1 MSDHRPHDRA
11 TSAPVRPAAAA
22 SPAGDAQGVHA
33 LAERTAREANAR
45 LAAVVES
52 LEAAVLLEDRDRRI
66 VLVNDAFCRL
76 FGIDSPHIAAG
87 EDGRAA
93 AVRWS
98 AAFDEPRVFLDRIE
112 QLELARERCI
122 GETIRLTD
130 GRVFERDYVP
140 IAVEAGQGHLWTYRD
155 VTIREATE
163 SALRATQERYALA
176 VAGSSDGIWDW
187 DLERERFFFSDRCAE
202 MLGLPPADLDGI
214 SSVLPFMADEDH
226 EAFRAALVA
235 HLKQR
240 RVFDFE
246 CRLRRGGDFGWFRLR
261 GQALWNERGRAYRMA
276 GSLTDITF
284 ARKAGEDLDDYV
296 RKLEAS
302 RDEIHRQAVL
312 LMRQAEEL
320 QVARDAA
327 LSATQAKSAF
337 LAAMSHEIRTPMNGV
352 IGMTSLL
359 LDTELTTEQREYVDT
374 VRSSGES
381 LLTIINDILDFSKIE
396 AGRLDLEQI
405 GFDVPAVFDD
415 VLDLV
420 GEQARSK
427 GLSLSAT
434 LEPDVPLHAVGDP
447 GRLRQVLLNLVGNA
461 VKFTASG
468 DIFVRGLL
476 DSANDTS
483 TMLRVTVTDTGIGI
497 PADAQKTLFAPFAQA
512 DASTTRRFGGTG
524 LGLAISRQLVEMMGG
539 SIGVESDAGR
549 GSTFWFTVRLAVAQR
564 TPVKTARPVGEVALL
579 TPSAAAAGTSDAG
592 DRGIA
597 GGRILL
603 AEDNP
608 VNQRVAARML
618 AKLGYRV
625 DIVSN
630 GLEAV
635 EAARRVPYDAILM
648 DCQMPEMD
656 GFEAAGAIRRS
667 GQARRVPI
675 VALTANAMA
684 GDRERCLD
692 AGMDEYL
699 AKPVKLE
706 DLRGVLEKC
715 CRARGNR
722 DAA

>member
-1 MSDHRPHDRA
+1 MSNPRQRDRA
-11 TSAPVRPAAAA
+11 TSAPRPRGGA
-22 SPAGDAQGVHA
+22 SSHAEDVQGVEA
-33 LAERTAREANAR
+33 WAQRSAREANAR
-45 LAAVVES
+45 LAAVVQS
-52 LEAAVLLEDRDRRI
+52 FEAAVLLEDRDRRI
-66 VLVNDAFCRL
+66 VLANEAFCRL
-76 FGIDSPHIAAG
+76 FGIENPDTAAG

-98 AAFDEPRVFLDRIE
+98 AAIDDPRAFLERIE

-122 GETIRLTD
+122 GETIRLID

-187 DLERERFFFSDRCAE
+187 DVEKQRFFFSDRCAE
-202 MLGLPPADLDGI
+202 MLGLLPADLDGI

-235 HLKQR
+235 HLKHR
-240 RVFDFE
+240 HVFDFE

-261 GQALWNERGRAYRMA
+261 GQALWNAHGRAYRMA
-276 GSLTDITF
+276 GSLTDTTF
-284 ARKAGEDLDDYV
+284 ARRAGEDLDDYV

-359 LDTELTTEQREYVDT
+359 LDTPLTAEQRECVDT
-374 VRSSGES
+374 IRSSGEA

-405 GFDVPAVFDD
+405 AFDVPAVFDD

-427 GLSLSAT
+427 GLAMSAT
-434 LEPDVPLHAVGDP
+434 LGADVPLQAVGDP

-461 VKFTASG
+461 VKFTAAG
-468 DIFVRGLL
+468 EILVRASL
-476 DSANDTS
+476 DRVAES
-483 TMLRVTVTDTGIGI
+483 TLVLRVTVADTGIGI
-497 PADAQKTLFAPFAQA
+497 PAVAQKTLFAPFAQA

-539 SIGVESDAGR
+539 SIGVQSEMGR
-549 GSTFWFTVRLAVAQR
+549 GSTFWFTARLGATQRAAVE
-564 TPVKTARPVGEVALL
+564 PARQGATGLAALQ
-579 TPSAAAAGTSDAG
+579 SEAASSDTGQPGT
-592 DRGIA
+592 A
-597 GGRILL
+597 GGGLVLL

-608 VNQRVAARML
+608 VNQRVASRML

-635 EAARRVPYDAILM
+635 DAARRVPYDAILM

-656 GFEAAGAIRRS
+656 GYEAAAAIRRS
-667 GQARRVPI
+667 GAARRVPI

-684 GDRERCLD
+684 GDRERCLE

-706 DLRGVLEKC
+706 DLRDVLEKC
-715 CRARGNR
+715 CRVRGSR

>member
-1 MSDHRPHDRA
+1 MSKPRQRGNATNLPLRP
-11 TSAPVRPAAAA
+11 
-22 SPAGDAQGVHA
+22 GDADDALGVHA
-33 LAERTAREANAR
+33 LAERSAREANAR
-45 LAAVVES
+45 LAAVVQS

-76 FGIDSPHIAAG
+76 FGIDSPEAAAG

-98 AAFDEPRVFLDRIE
+98 AAIDDPRAFLDRIE
-112 QLELARERCI
+112 QLELACERCI
-122 GETIRLTD
+122 GETIRMND

-140 IAVEAGQGHLWTYRD
+140 IAVEAGRGHLWTYRD

-187 DLERERFFFSDRCAE
+187 DLEKQRFFFSERCAE
-202 MLGLPPADLDGI
+202 MLGLSPADLEGI

-235 HLKQR
+235 HLKHRQ
-240 RVFDFE
+240 VFDFD

-261 GQALWNERGRAYRMA
+261 GQALWDAQGRAYRMA
-276 GSLTDITF
+276 GSLTDTTF
-284 ARKAGEDLDDYV
+284 ARRAGEDLDDYV

-359 LDTELTTEQREYVDT
+359 LDTPLTAEQRECVDT
-374 VRSSGES
+374 IRSSGEA

-405 GFDVPAVFDD
+405 PFDVPAVFDD

-427 GLSLSAT
+427 GIAMSAT
-434 LEPDVPLHAVGDP
+434 LEPDVPLQAVGDP

-461 VKFTASG
+461 VKFTTSGEVVVRASI
-468 DIFVRGLL
+468 DRSLE
-476 DSANDTS
+476 SS
-483 TMLRVTVTDTGIGI
+483 MMLRVTVGDTGIGI
-497 PADAQKTLFAPFAQA
+497 PAEAQKTLFTPFAQA

-539 SIGVESDAGR
+539 AIGVESASGR
-549 GSTFWFTVRLAVAQR
+549 GSTFWFTTRLGVQRKSAESPRLA
-564 TPVKTARPVGEVALL
+564 G
-579 TPSAAAAGTSDAG
+579 AAAPAAPQPETSAVATTQGGT
-592 DRGIA
+592 IA
-597 GGRILL
+597 GGLVLL

-656 GFEAAGAIRRS
+656 GFEAAGAIRKS
-667 GQARRVPI
+667 GAVRRVPI
-675 VALTANAMA
+675 IALTANAMA
-684 GDRERCLD
+684 GDRERCLE

-706 DLRGVLEKC
+706 DLRNVLDRC
-715 CRARGNR
+715 CPVRGNR

>member
-1 MSDHRPHDRA
+1 
-11 TSAPVRPAAAA
+11 
-22 SPAGDAQGVHA
+22 VHA
-33 LAERTAREANAR
+33 LAERSAREANAL
-45 LAAVVES
+45 LAAVVEG

-66 VLVNDAFCRL
+66 VLVNDAFRRL
-76 FGIDSPHIAAG
+76 FETAGQDATPG

-93 AVRWS
+93 ARRWS
-98 AAFDEPRVFLDRIE
+98 TAIDDPDAFVARMEALA
-112 QLELARERCI
+112 LARERCI
-122 GETIRLTD
+122 GEAIRLAD

-155 VTIREATE
+155 VTVREATE
-163 SALRATQERYALA
+163 SALRGTQERYALA

-187 DLERERFFFSDRCAE
+187 DLDKQCFFFSDRCAE
-202 MLGLPPADLDGI
+202 MLGLQPADLEGI
-214 SSVLPFMADEDH
+214 SSVLPFMAEEDH

-235 HLKQR
+235 HLKHGH
-240 RVFDFE
+240 VFDFE

-261 GQALWNERGRAYRMA
+261 GQALWNDRGRAYRMA
-276 GSLTDITF
+276 GSLTDTTF
-284 ARKAGEDLDDYV
+284 ARRAGEDLDDYV

-359 LDTELTTEQREYVDT
+359 LDTRLTADQREYVDT
-374 VRSSGES
+374 IRSSGEA

-396 AGRLDLEQI
+396 AGRLDFEQI
-405 GFDVPAVFDD
+405 AFDVPAVFDD

-427 GLSLSAT
+427 GLSLSAS
-434 LEPDVPLHAVGDP
+434 LEPDVPTQAVGDP

-461 VKFTASG
+461 VKFTPAG
-468 DIFVRGLL
+468 EVRVRGQL
-476 DSANDTS
+476 DAAADGFVVI
-483 TMLRVTVTDTGIGI
+483 RVSVADTGIGI
-497 PADAQKTLFAPFAQA
+497 PADAQRTLFAPFAQA
-512 DASTTRRFGGTG
+512 DASTTRKFGGTG
-524 LGLAISRQLVEMMGG
+524 LGLAISRQIVEMMGG
-539 SIGVESDAGR
+539 AIGVESEAGR
-549 GSTFWFTVRLAVAQR
+549 GSTFWFTVRLGAADPMQVDAGRSAV
-564 TPVKTARPVGEVALL
+564 G
-579 TPSAAAAGTSDAG
+579 SAAPLPPSPAVESPEGG
-592 DRGIA
+592 ERRGFTGA
-597 GGRILL
+597 RVLL

-618 AKLGYRV
+618 AKLGHRV
-625 DIVSN
+625 DVVSN

-667 GQARRVPI
+667 AQGQRVPI

-684 GDRERCLD
+684 GDRERCLE

-699 AKPVKLE
+699 AKPVTLE
-706 DLRGVLEKC
+706 DLRQVLEKC
-715 CRARGNR
+715 CPDRGTR